1 MLNGGERNN
10 GVKILVRKRNSRR
23 VSRDHILAAEHFPV
37 GLQRRQVDSIG
48 FDAPFTKIF
57 NAAPG
62 SAPHIENSF
71 ALTKKRKN
79 IFRVQPSHVRFL
91 VLNINVRWR
100 DHLAIFGS
108 YDSYV
113 KAPGAKFRMDI
124 YRRWTRIGAWS
135 PDVPTI

>member
-1 MLNGGERNN
+1 MLNGGKRNN
-10 GVKILVRKRNSRR
+10 GVKILIWKGNSRR
-23 VSRDHILAAEHFPV
+23 VSRDHVLAAEHFPV
-37 GLQRRQVDSIG
+37 GLQRRQIDSIG
-48 FDAPFTKIF
+48 FDTPFTKIL

-62 SAPHIENSF
+62 SAPHIKHPF

-108 YDSYV
+108 YDSDV
-113 KAPGAKFRMDI
+113 KASWAKFRMDD
-124 YRRWTRIGAWS
+124 YRRWT
-135 PDVPTI
+135 